1 MSQEVEAVAPSAAPN
16 LAILPLGA
24 VDSPRPPCWY
34 GRGLPRSASTSTRS
48 SRSGGVGCL
57 CRNGERGLALGASL
71 RCRPSRSGGILG
83 GRCRRR
89 RWRWSGTSGCRSL
102 PPFASGASAT
112 RSTCPGGWVPAAQR
126 SPMPVI
132 AEMVCQSCG
141 AHGEAPTAPHG
152 PPATPCGCGGIRQ
165 VVRIVRRSRHG
176 GSASSAALE
185 RSVQGRA
192 GDETLTP

>member
-71 RCRPSRSGGILG
+71 AADLPAPAGYSAGDVAGERGGGLGPVDAAPCRLSRRGPPLPGVRVLEGGY
-83 GRCRRR
+83 RRR
-89 RWRWSGTSGCRSL
+89 RGHLCLLSQRWSVRAAALTGRLRRS
-102 PPFASGASAT
+102 PTGRPRRPVAAGASA
-112 RSTCPGGWVPAAQR
+112 RSYASFGVHGTVDRHRRQR
-126 SPMPVI
+126 
-132 AEMVCQSCG
+132 
-141 AHGEAPTAPHG
+141 
-152 PPATPCGCGGIRQ
+152 
-165 VVRIVRRSRHG
+165 
-176 GSASSAALE
+176 
-185 RSVQGRA
+185 
-192 GDETLTP
+192 